1 MQGGRLQP
9 EPDKVAPNRLVHHG
23 WMARQPKNDAIGWW
37 NPTTSGAKAP
47 SVFRGDGA
55 EGAKRLS
62 SRSVVRETSLVC
74 PHQEAD
80 GVWPEIARAAL
91 LPASDC
97 ESLRDRCSAAR
108 FRGPHSTHVQVTSV
122 CAQHPSYSPRGH
134 HRGARLDDRERRP
147 PTDSPRKPA
156 RPLAQTWD
164 HGGLCGAQM
173 SRMSEGRP
181 SGSTHKPLTRARY
194 RAPCGRN
201 ALNTGVCQQPAR

>member
-23 WMARQPKNDAIGWW
+23 WMARQPKNDAIRWW

-47 SVFRGDGA
+47 SLFRGDGV

-108 FRGPHSTHVQVTSV
+108 FRGPHSTHVQVTPV
-122 CAQHPSYSPRGH
+122 CAQHPSDNPRGH
-134 HRGARLDDRERRP
+134 HRGAQLDDREWQP

-156 RPLAQTWD
+156 RPLAQTW
-164 HGGLCGAQM
+164 AN
-173 SRMSEGRP
+173 R
-181 SGSTHKPLTRARY
+181 
-194 RAPCGRN
+194 
-201 ALNTGVCQQPAR
+201 